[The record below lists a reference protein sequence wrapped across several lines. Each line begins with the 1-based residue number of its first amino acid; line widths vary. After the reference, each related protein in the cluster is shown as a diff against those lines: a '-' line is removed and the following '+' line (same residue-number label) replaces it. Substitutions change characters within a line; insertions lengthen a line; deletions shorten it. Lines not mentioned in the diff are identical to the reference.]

1 MLRKYMYQLT
11 QYTYNSRNFNRDFSN
26 MNTKTNT
33 NIFIETKDHI
43 IIKLIYKQTLCT
55 TTKLIHVDKHKQ
67 LR

>member
-1 MLRKYMYQLT
+1 MSKLKSKISKHIGILCKIQRFFDT
-11 QYTYNSRNFNRDFSN
+11 N
-26 MNTKTNT
+26 TNT

-43 IIKLIYKQTLCT
+43 ITKLIYKQTLCT